1 MSGRSEIV
9 SYSVAWCT
17 ETILEA
23 SQHEAWSCTL
33 LKMGRFAEALWSSP
47 NTKKH
52 TPDEE
57 ARDTL
62 AKTIRNQA
70 EDGPS
75 TRRAAVSSKK
85 NLHAVVRQ
93 HGPQLCGYMRPPAFF
108 TGSKAAICTFS
119 RGSCSSLTIGNS
131 TVLFVWVCFLVFVA
145 VFGLWW
151 LRDRLDYVQV
161 LYQIA

>member
-85 NLHAVVRQ
+85 KLACRGPSTRPTALRLYETSSFLHRLQSGNLHLLQRLMQFPHNRQ
-93 HGPQLCGYMRPPAFF
+93 FDCFVCVG
-108 TGSKAAICTFS
+108 
-119 RGSCSSLTIGNS
+119 
-131 TVLFVWVCFLVFVA
+131 LFLGFCCCFWFVMTS
-145 VFGLWW
+145 
-151 LRDRLDYVQV
+151 
-161 LYQIA
+161 